1 MKNEVDK
8 AKLKIELLVNDLL
21 DTIDTD
27 LLSDSQ
33 KIAYLKA
40 LQPYVLPKLE
50 NVKIE
55 SDMNISDNLKWI
67 VDAEDVQIEEKLQK
81 HLLLENLRRNK

>member
-1 MKNEVDK
+1 MKNEVEK